1 MNTRNTLII
10 VIALI
15 VIASAVSAFLA
26 PRMPEQMASHWNAAG
41 QVDGY
46 MSKFWGLFLMPVMAA
61 GMLLLF
67 LAIPAIDPLKAN
79 IASFRGY
86 FNTFI
91 VLFTVFLLYI
101 HGLTLAWNL
110 GYTGF
115 DMGAAML
122 PALGLFFVY
131 AGVMM
136 AKAKRNWF
144 IGVRTPWT
152 LSSDTVWD
160 ATHRLGAK
168 LFIGSGV
175 LAIIGSFFGGMTAF
189 WLMFIPL
196 IGSAI
201 FLVVYSYVLYQ
212 RETKA

>member
-1 MNTRNTLII
+1 MNSRNTLII

-15 VIASAVSAFLA
+15 VIASTVSAFLA

-46 MSKFWGLFLMPVMAA
+46 MSKFWGLFLMPIMAA

-67 LAIPAIDPLKAN
+67 LAIPSIDPLKAN
-79 IASFRGY
+79 IAAFREY

-91 VLFTVFLLYI
+91 VLFTVFLLYM
-101 HGLTLAWNL
+101 HGLTLTWNL

-168 LFIGSGV
+168 LFIGSGL
-175 LAIIGSFFGGMTAF
+175 LAIFGVFFGAYALWF
-189 WLMFIPL
+189 VCVPL
-196 IGSAI
+196 LGSAL

>member
-1 MNTRNTLII
+1 MSTRTTILISIVLII
-10 VIALI
+10 AAV
-15 VIASAVSAFLA
+15 AVSAFLA

-67 LAIPAIDPLKAN
+67 LAIPQIDPLKAN
-79 IASFRGY
+79 IAKFREY

-91 VLFTVFLLYI
+91 ALLMVFLFYMQ
-101 HGLTLAWNL
+101 GLTLAWNL

-115 DMGAAML
+115 DMGTAML

-144 IGVRTPWT
+144 IGIRTPWT

-168 LFIGSGV
+168 LFIGSGL
-175 LAIIGSFFGGMTAF
+175 LAILGVFFGAYALWF
-189 WLMFIPL
+189 VFVPL
-196 IGSAI
+196 LGSAL

-212 RETKA
+212 RETEA